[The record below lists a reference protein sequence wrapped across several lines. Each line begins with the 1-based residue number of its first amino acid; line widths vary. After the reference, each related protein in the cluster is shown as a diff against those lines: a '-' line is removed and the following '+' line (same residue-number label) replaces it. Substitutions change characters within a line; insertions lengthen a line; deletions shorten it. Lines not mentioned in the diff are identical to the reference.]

1 MSSDQTLAVHP
12 TRHRSLVQAIV
23 VQLLELMSEQA
34 AAEVR
39 LPTERVLAEQLA
51 VSRASL
57 REALAALVQS
67 GVVTTRGKAK
77 YGDCSRAKV
86 RLLAE
91 HTPAS
96 SERELITDPLEVR
109 RMLEPEVAARAAE
122 RATPRDLA
130 ELEQWLRLMEEG
142 IERGERVVE
151 YDVAFHVA
159 IAAAAQNHALT
170 MVVQGLADS
179 LRESRELSYW
189 PADGAA
195 VSCAGHRRIYD
206 ALRKRDP
213 EAARESMRS
222 HLDQVESLIR
232 ATLTT

>member
-1 MSSDQTLAVHP
+1 MNSDQTLAVQP
-12 TRHRSLVQAIV
+12 TRHRSLAQTIV
-23 VQLLELMSEQA
+23 VQLLELMSAQGD
-34 AAEVR
+34 AEIR
-39 LPTERVLAEQLA
+39 LPTERVLAEQLG

-57 REALAALVQS
+57 REALAALVHA

-77 YGDCSRAKV
+77 YGDCKRAKV
-86 RLLAE
+86 RMLTE

-96 SERELITDPLEVR
+96 SERELVTDPLEVR
-109 RMLEPEVAARAAE
+109 RMLEPEIAARAAE
-122 RATPRDLA
+122 RATPRALA

-170 MVVQGLADS
+170 VVVQGLADS
-179 LRESRELSYW
+179 LQESRELSFW
-189 PADGAA
+189 PAEGAA
-195 VSCAGHRRIYD
+195 LSCAGHREIFA
-206 ALRKRDP
+206 ALRDRDP
-213 EAARESMRS
+213 DAARRAMRN